1 MPEAKHIPDILK
13 GNKINNKYMLG
24 TAGKAG
30 YKKRTLN
37 DILIKK
43 ININPNVEIDEKVY

>member
-24 TAGKAG
+24 TAGSAG
-30 YKKRTLN
+30 HKKRTLN
-37 DILIKK
+37 DILI
-43 ININPNVEIDEKVY
+43 